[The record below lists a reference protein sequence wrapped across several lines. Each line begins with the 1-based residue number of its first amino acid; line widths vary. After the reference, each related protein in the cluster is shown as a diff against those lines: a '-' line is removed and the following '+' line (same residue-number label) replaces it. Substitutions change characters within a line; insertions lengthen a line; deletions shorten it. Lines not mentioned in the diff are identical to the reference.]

1 VSVLTE
7 ARKLIADPE
16 HWLQGR
22 YAETAGH
29 LPVAPKDPKA
39 VRFCSIGAVVHLLPP
54 DALPEA
60 EVRQLSAAVHE
71 LEPDWFSGFVKKD
84 LCAARSDRCIAQYND
99 SHTHEEVLAVWDHAI
114 AEEATP

>member
-1 VSVLTE
+1 MSTLTE
-7 ARKLIADPE
+7 ARKLIADSE

-29 LPVAPKDPKA
+29 LPVHPKDEKA
-39 VRFCSIGAVVHLLPP
+39 IRFCSVGAVVHLLPP

-71 LEPDWFSGFVKKD
+71 LAPEWITAYRQGRPHT
-84 LCAARSDRCIAQYND
+84 RSDRCIAQYND

-114 AEEATP
+114 AEEATA